1 MADVAIRL
9 RADPTSIPEAR
20 HAVDRLQGVLEDA
33 VLQDLRLMVSEIVTN
48 SVRHA
53 GLSERDR
60 IELRISVQ
68 KERVRVEVH
77 DTGPGFE
84 RPTQPATM
92 FRDSGWGLYLVDRLA
107 DGWGITIGRGTTVW
121 FEVSR

>member
-1 MADVAIRL
+1 MADVAVRL
-9 RADPTSIPEAR
+9 RPDPASIPEAR

-33 VLQDLRLMVSEIVTN
+33 VLQDLRLMVSEVVTN

-53 GLSERDR
+53 GLGEGDR
-60 IELRISVQ
+60 IELRISVD
-68 KERVRVEVH
+68 KGRVRVEVH

-84 RPTQPATM
+84 RPSEPTTM

-107 DGWGITIGRGTTVW
+107 DRWGITSGRGTTVW
-121 FEVSR
+121 FELSR

>member
-20 HAVDRLQGVLEDA
+20 HAVDRLQGVLDDG
-33 VLQDLRLMVSEIVTN
+33 VLQDLRLMVSEVVTN

-53 GLSERDR
+53 GLRERDQ

-84 RPTQPATM
+84 RSSEPATM

-107 DGWGITIGRGTTVW
+107 DGWGITTGPGTTVW
-121 FEVSR
+121 FEVLR